1 MYCWLI
7 YTLPCY
13 VAEYTGNKHFAKLL
27 KSPSLGIWPA
37 ETTPHFIMK
46 FQLDLAYLGK
56 LITLHIWINDKKRLM
71 VFSSSNLTLNK
82 KLRMIIFM
90 CTLLFHSYNDYI
102 DLVLRIKR
110 QHTCDCQP
118 LNLDQVWL
126 NPKYIQLYQ
135 CRV

>member
-13 VAEYTGNKHFAKLL
+13 VAEYIGNKAFAKLL
-27 KSPSLGIWPA
+27 KSPSLVSGQQKQLLILSWD
-37 ETTPHFIMK
+37 